1 MNVYKISANRCLGWD
16 AYDSAIVTA
25 NSLEEARYIHPADIN
40 FKGYNEETR
49 QYDLPWWK
57 GKFSP
62 LSSGWTEPENVIVE
76 FVGTT
81 DVYTEPTIILASFN
95 AG

>member
-1 MNVYKISANRCLGWD
+1 MNIYKISANKSLVWD

-25 NSLEEARYIHPADIN
+25 NSIEEARYIHPANIN
-40 FKGYNEETR
+40 LKGYNEETQ
-49 QYDLPWWK
+49 QYDLPWRK
-57 GKFSP
+57 GKFP
-62 LSSGWTEPENVIVE
+62 PISSGWIEPENVIVE

-81 DVYTEPTIILASFN
+81 DAYTEPAIILASYN